1 MNDSPRPESPL
12 GRYLHRSLFNL
23 LSMLPRQLRLFIQRL
38 SFDLLFKASK
48 DPWGY
53 QDSEYEAKKRES
65 LLDSM
70 PSDFELLLEIG
81 SADGHN
87 LMAIEAEHPDT
98 RLVGIDISSE
108 AIQRARERSKGTI
121 DFQRA
126 VPGISQRLRQQYGTF
141 DVLVFSE
148 MLYYIGSKSAW
159 KELLTPMK
167 TLIRPGTIVVAV
179 HPASD
184 AAILHDRLAEILE
197 LEVLSNRY
205 YPDESRPY
213 EIRILTLPKG

>member
-12 GRYLHRSLFNL
+12 GRYLHRSLFKL
-23 LSMLPRQLRLFIQRL
+23 LSILPRQLRIFIQRL

-65 LLDSM
+65 LLNSI

-108 AIQRARERSKGTI
+108 AVQRA
-121 DFQRA
+121 
-126 VPGISQRLRQQYGTF
+126 
-141 DVLVFSE
+141 
-148 MLYYIGSKSAW
+148 
-159 KELLTPMK
+159 
-167 TLIRPGTIVVAV
+167 
-179 HPASD
+179 
-184 AAILHDRLAEILE
+184 
-197 LEVLSNRY
+197 
-205 YPDESRPY
+205 
-213 EIRILTLPKG
+213 

>member
-1 MNDSPRPESPL
+1 
-12 GRYLHRSLFNL
+12 
-23 LSMLPRQLRLFIQRL
+23 L